1 MLSPAE
7 LFAVRNRKQNLP
19 QRSHGQKDFL
29 PDGSEV
35 QGAKLQTCREEQWEL
50 LGEERV
56 ERLGRLGR
64 GVWKPEE
71 DLVELTLPAGKFWH
85 SMGFAKEGRQCL
97 LPEEALY
104 LLECGK
110 IQLFFRD
117 LQLSVQEAYEKLVSG
132 GSITLLHY
140 QVYSHLKRLGYIVT
154 RFNPSSVQTPY
165 VRQLNL
171 NTHDIARSRKRK
183 RSSSPCD
190 EKKPVEESSV
200 TESSRSVSLRP
211 KLETTNGDQI
221 NLITASTCCPSE
233 ESAPSSTVPIHLSS
247 QQASDEIES
256 HHSDNHVK
264 SPCKSSQPD
273 PGISKAGATFPAS
286 SRWDFLK
293 IRFPNCAPNQP
304 CVEFQ
309 DPEPNLIPEN
319 ISGRPVDISR
329 WLGKL
334 NLRREKASRREQ
346 EQWDWERKYKISINA
361 DPQVKNCTNWKEYKQ
376 HLLKKACRRD
386 QERPPHLWNSTVQPM
401 LILGPIKSTA
411 SVLEDISVMSQSTLL
426 DDSKRIQK
434 LPNLPQIH
442 FNLYQADGT
451 STFKKS
457 KPGKPYAH
465 LCVRSFDE
473 QIPTLLTL
481 KTLAYQSGDVPLVFA
496 LVDYGEVAFYTFKD
510 FQLPVDVY
518 P

>member
-7 LFAVRNRKQNLP
+7 LFAVRSRQQNIP

-35 QGAKLQTCREEQWEL
+35 QETKLQICRTEQWEL

-56 ERLGRLGR
+56 ERLGSLGR

-71 DLVELTLPAGKFWH
+71 DLVELTRPAGKFWH
-85 SMGFAKEGRQCL
+85 TMGFTKAGRQCL
-97 LPEEALY
+97 LPEEGLY
-104 LLECGK
+104 LLECGT
-110 IQLFFRD
+110 IQLFYRD
-117 LQLSVQEAYEKLVSG
+117 LALSVQEAYEKLLSAGSVS
-132 GSITLLHY
+132 LPYY

-154 RFNPSSVQTPY
+154 RFNPSSVKTLY
-165 VRQLNL
+165 ERQINL
-171 NTHDIARSRKRK
+171 DSHVARSRKRK
-183 RSSSPCD
+183 RSSSPCLGS
-190 EKKPVEESSV
+190 KP
-200 TESSRSVSLRP
+200 
-211 KLETTNGDQI
+211 ETSINTGKEQI
-221 NLITASTCCPSE
+221 NVIVASSFCPDE
-233 ESAPSSTVPIHLSS
+233 ENTPSSTVPLHQSS
-247 QQASDEIES
+247 QQAIGEIDS
-256 HHSDNHVK
+256 HHSDTHVK
-264 SPCKSSQPD
+264 SPCKTSQPD
-273 PGISKAGATFPAS
+273 LEACKSGSTFPTS
-286 SRWDFLK
+286 SQWDFAKLC
-293 IRFPNCAPNQP
+293 FPNCAPDQP
-304 CVEFQ
+304 CVKLR
-309 DPEPNLIPEN
+309 DPEPTLIPEN
-319 ISGRPVDISR
+319 VSGRPVDISC

-361 DPQVKNCTNWKEYKQ
+361 DPKVKKCTNWKEYKA
-376 HLLKKACRRD
+376 LLQEKACQQD
-386 QERPPHLWNSTVQPM
+386 QDRPPHLWKSTIQPFLM
-401 LILGPIKSTA
+401 PGSIKSTA
-411 SVLEDISVMSQSTLL
+411 SVLEKITVMSQSTML
-426 DDSKRIQK
+426 DDTKRIQK
-434 LPNLPQIH
+434 MPNLPQIH

-451 STFKKS
+451 SVFRKS

-481 KTLAYQSGDVPLVFA
+481 KNLAYQSGDVPVVFA